1 MLTGLK
7 RKLTTYF
14 SPEIQKTI
22 KPQTYSV
29 ETGGDRPKF
38 FGEKQ
43 RNRKRIEEF
52 IRIHEQGG
60 LISEAIDLYP
70 LFMFSKG
77 YTWDGEPGAIDACKE
92 FMSGFDYQHAFNLA
106 VTSPL
111 VCGDGFQEIVL
122 GRGGQIVGLLYRDPT
137 YWRIE
142 YDQYGLVSGYTQATS
157 NILLNKEQTFDPN
170 RIFHT
175 QMIPSLREG
184 YGTSLIQRAIDDI
197 KRDARIAEGSS
208 NAIDRHGTPKWDV
221 TVGDPDK
228 PVADNIITYITR
240 KLEDLNS
247 RNEAVHHAGIKITTL
262 DTAGVGN
269 IASYQDFALVRV
281 CGAMGVPGE
290 LLGFRQGT
298 TDNTAVSR
306 IGAFLQK
313 CDTFNQRFARALN
326 VQVFDQITGKTGA
339 ARIKFNSVMPSQQ
352 AEMATWIVNL
362 IKANPMDPEAYCP
375 TEWVR
380 QVLGIPDKI
389 EETRESEYFR
399 GHAHRLGGQGSGNF
413 DHLGRPGEVG
423 GSIPGIG
430 AEMISSAGKYYD
442 EKDPKHL
449 IQDGMPDEYYDKIDL
464 SFKDYFQEH
473 SWSDAS
479 GIISPIKSAIENA
492 GIGTIE
498 YLANG
503 DEILGFGEQLELY
516 LEPLSNEDVE
526 EKFSLNLPSFDD
538 VEYNLTDKE
547 IHDQIDAAFNNIDVT
562 TSDVV
567 KNIMNDWDQI
577 SVPETNTKQD
587 VEIAKY
593 AKDKKK
599 ILNAYSTFKTKLALK
614 RDIYHKKSKMP
625 LLVKG
630 N

>member
-1 MLTGLK
+1 MFQSIK
-7 RKLTTYF
+7 RKFTQYF

-22 KPQTYSV
+22 KPESYAV
-29 ETGGDRPKF
+29 ETGGNKPKL

-43 RNRKRIEEF
+43 RNRKRIDEF

-77 YTWDGEPGAIDACKE
+77 YSFEGEPGAIDTCKE
-92 FMSGFDYQHAFNLA
+92 FMSGFDYQYAFNLA

-111 VCGDGFQEIVL
+111 VCGDGFQEIVR
-122 GRGGQIVGLLYRDPT
+122 GRGGPIVGLLYRNPAN
-137 YWRIE
+137 WNIN
-142 YDQYGLVSGYTQATS
+142 YDQYGLVSGYTQTTS
-157 NILLNKEQTFDPN
+157 NRIAFNTEKTFEPN

-184 YGTSLIQRAIDDI
+184 YGTSLIERAIDDI
-197 KRDARIAEGSS
+197 KRDARIAEGSA
-208 NAIDRHGTPKWDV
+208 NAIERHGTPKWDAA
-221 TVGDPDK
+221 VGQSGQ
-228 PVADNIITYITR
+228 PVADDIFTDINR

-247 RNEAVHHAGIKITTL
+247 KNDIVHHRDIEIKSL
-262 DTAGVGN
+262 DTSGVGN

-352 AEMATWIVNL
+352 AEMAAWIVAL

-389 EETRESEYFR
+389 EETRESEIYYSPRRRRF
-399 GHAHRLGGQGSGNF
+399 GGEG
-413 DHLGRPGEVG
+413 
-423 GSIPGIG
+423 
-430 AEMISSAGKYYD
+430 
-442 EKDPKHL
+442 
-449 IQDGMPDEYYDKIDL
+449 
-464 SFKDYFQEH
+464 
-473 SWSDAS
+473 S
-479 GIISPIKSAIENA
+479 GIIK
-492 GIGTIE
+492 
-498 YLANG
+498 
-503 DEILGFGEQLELY
+503 
-516 LEPLSNEDVE
+516 
-526 EKFSLNLPSFDD
+526 
-538 VEYNLTDKE
+538 
-547 IHDQIDAAFNNIDVT
+547 
-562 TSDVV
+562 
-567 KNIMNDWDQI
+567 
-577 SVPETNTKQD
+577 
-587 VEIAKY
+587 
-593 AKDKKK
+593 KKK
-599 ILNAYSTFKTKLALK
+599 IPDDQKDEEDKEK
-614 RDIYHKKSKMP
+614 
-625 LLVKG
+625 
-630 N
+630 